1 MSIYGLPGSRMY
13 WNSTTRVDCV
23 ADTMTMHRWEAI
35 KRNIHFADN
44 TQLIPRGEPGHD
56 QLHKVRPLLT
66 SLLESFQ
73 AIPIDE
79 RLCVDEQIV
88 PFKGKSG
95 LKQYKPRKQKRWGYK
110 MYVLS
115 DSNGIAYNFQVHT
128 GPIFPM
134 DGMPDIGASGNIVLR
149 LASIIPGNQSHKLF
163 FDNWFTSVDLQ
174 TILQKKKIHCVATV
188 RHNRLAG
195 CSFSD
200 DKVMKK
206 KGRDLAEKKRRGSAS
221 SVPSTPVRQDHTDH
235 WPVWV
240 EKKGRCKYLGSSDEL
255 NISIHSFPTD
265 VKRQRTWEKNVQ
277 NTRAKWSVKNPRT
290 TYICSAHFL
299 PDDFEEGPIL
309 MVGSGIDVTR
319 KRILKP
325 SAVPTLFPTPSQI
338 RQDTGDFATATPAAK
353 RHRSAYFEKRE
364 KTQAEGRDLVLG
376 GDGRADSPGHC
387 AKFGS
392 YTMLELHANV
402 VVDVQLVQSN
412 ECGGSYHMEKT
423 GLERS
428 LAHLERQGLAVGTMV
443 TDRHRQIAKW
453 LRETYPHIEHLYDI
467 WHVAKGFSKKLLAAS
482 NERECQVLRPWIKSV
497 SNHMYWCAVSTPS
510 GQGAQIVAKWE
521 SVVSHVQNVHTGHGD
536 LFPSCIHGRLEG
548 RESHKKWLEPSS
560 KAAVKLETLV
570 CNKTL
575 VLESPTYEYAQE
587 LLAEVVKEC
596 TDKENVEA
604 EFAVEPVIV
613 PPPLCAEFSHPEKAD
628 FVKQHLSRFK
638 KIN

>member
-1 MSIYGLPGSRMY
+1 VLDSLLKPRLTADGASAAHTSTACSDASDDPMQETPG
-13 WNSTTRVDCV
+13 
-23 ADTMTMHRWEAI
+23 TMTSA
-35 KRNIHFADN
+35 
-44 TQLIPRGEPGHD
+44 
-56 QLHKVRPLLT
+56 
-66 SLLESFQ
+66 
-73 AIPIDE
+73 
-79 RLCVDEQIV
+79 C
-88 PFKGKSG
+88 
-95 LKQYKPRKQKRWGYK
+95 
-110 MYVLS
+110 
-115 DSNGIAYNFQVHT
+115 
-128 GPIFPM
+128 
-134 DGMPDIGASGNIVLR
+134 
-149 LASIIPGNQSHKLF
+149 
-163 FDNWFTSVDLQ
+163 Q
-174 TILQKKKIHCVATV
+174 TDPVKEKKKPQ
-188 RHNRLAG
+188 R
-195 CSFSD
+195 S
-200 DKVMKK
+200 
-206 KGRDLAEKKRRGSAS
+206 KG
-221 SVPSTPVRQDHTDH
+221 
-235 WPVWV
+235 
-240 EKKGRCKYLGSSDEL
+240 
-255 NISIHSFPTD
+255 
-265 VKRQRTWEKNVQ
+265 VQ
-277 NTRAKWSVKNPRT
+277 T
-290 TYICSAHFL
+290 
-299 PDDFEEGPIL
+299 
-309 MVGSGIDVTR
+309 
-319 KRILKP
+319 KP
-325 SAVPTLFPTPSQI
+325 
-338 RQDTGDFATATPAAK
+338 
-353 RHRSAYFEKRE
+353 RE
-364 KTQAEGRDLVLG
+364 KTTESDYQRNSEPDMDEPVTPIHKEKKFIVFMTCLTRLLSWCHCPDCGSAEGRDLVLG

-402 VVDVQLVQSN
+402 VIDVQLVQSN

-510 GQGAQIVAKWE
+510 GQGSQIVAKWE

-575 VLESPTYEYAQE
+575 CNDISKLSGGCQTSAVEGFHSLLIQFAPKMYVFSYTGMLCRILIAALHFNENSNRVQGATKAGEAMYSIKYPKGRKGAAVLRRVLESPTYEYAQE

-613 PPPLCAEFSHPEKAD
+613 PLPLCAEFSHPEKAD

-638 KIN
+638 K